1 MGFQKTH
8 SFQNKSSHT
17 PQPMTQFGVR
27 PFEAPVQLR
36 PLGQSTPEEMEN
48 EAFERDEFEAHLL
61 ETKEKYGTIT
71 PEEQELLGGAE
82 SGDGGFLGAQ
92 KGTDKRF
99 GHNFA
104 NIPVNPPGE
113 QDAPQLQPMWRD
125 GTPGV
130 PMGGKRSLF
139 NFEQQSSASPLQ
151 AKLTI
156 GQPGDEYEQEA
167 DRVAS
172 QVVEQIHAP
181 TTAQSNQGQSVQ
193 RQEENQEEVQAK
205 PEITALQRQEEKPEE
220 LQTKPILQSREVS
233 AGGEASTDLESAINN
248 AKGSG
253 KPIEA
258 SLQKSMGQAMGAD
271 FSQVRVHTDA
281 QSDQLNQSI
290 QAKAFTT
297 GQDVFFRQGAY
308 EPGSR
313 GGQELIAHELT
324 HVVQQSRGTIS
335 SEEKGDKKIINR
347 VENIGHERISL
358 KNGKGSNIP
367 EKAKG
372 EDYANNVQ
380 KLLEDLNGLLV
391 GFSNEAIRQAL
402 RTINENRPKCTVSTS
417 QVEGEDTNT
426 AAYGSLKDNIVAAV
440 SQRQYLLEETDSR
453 HFRKEV
459 RVLVDT
465 VIPLIRSLPQ
475 AAVDPRVA
483 EVIASDGKNDQKTA
497 KLDIDAALRKLS
509 EEVEKRLKEY
519 LQGLWETKFSPKK
532 DNEPKDPPSGGGTG
546 GMIPVN

>member
-1 MGFQKTH
+1 
-8 SFQNKSSHT
+8 
-17 PQPMTQFGVR
+17 MTQFGVR

-36 PLGQSTPEEMEN
+36 S
-48 EAFERDEFEAHLL
+48 L
-61 ETKEKYGTIT
+61 EQPT
-71 PEEQELLGGAE
+71 PEEQERLGGGE
-82 SGDGGFLGAQ
+82 SGDGGFLGTE
-92 KGTDKRF
+92 KGTGKRF

-104 NIPVNPPGE
+104 NISVNSPGE

-130 PMGGKRSLF
+130 PKEGQRSLF
-139 NFEQQSSASPLQ
+139 NFEQQSSALPLQ

-156 GQPGDEYEQEA
+156 GQPEDQYEQEA
-167 DRVAS
+167 DRVAT

-181 TTAQSNQGQSVQ
+181 AIAQSNQGQSVQ
-193 RQEENQEEVQAK
+193 RQEEK
-205 PEITALQRQEEKPEE
+205 PEG
-220 LQTKPILQSREVS
+220 LQTKPILQRREVS
-233 AGGEASTDLESAINN
+233 AGGEASTELESAINN
-248 AKGSG
+248 EKGSG
-253 KPIEA
+253 QPIEA
-258 SLQKSMGQAMGAD
+258 SLQESMGQAMGAD

-290 QAKAFTT
+290 QAKAFTA

-347 VENIGHERISL
+347 VENTGHERISL

-380 KLLEDLNGLLV
+380 KLLEDLNRLLV
-391 GFSNEAIRQAL
+391 GFSNEAIHQAL

-426 AAYGSLKDNIVAAV
+426 AAYGRLKDDIVAAV
-440 SQRQYLLEETDSR
+440 SQRQYLLEETDSK

-459 RVLVDT
+459 QDLVKT
-465 VIPLIRSLPQ
+465 VIPWIRSLPQ

-483 EVIASDGKNDQKTA
+483 KVIASDGKNDQRTA